1 LTENEFWDLAPRD
14 FVELARR
21 RTDDI
26 RREDYRAATIAWAV
40 LAPWT
45 NRRITPGDFLGEE
58 RPGHRALTAADRERS
73 QRDFIAAMKAGSR
86 SS

>member
-1 LTENEFWDLAPRD
+1 MTENEFWDLTPRD

-26 RREDYRAATIAWAV
+26 RRDDYRAATIAWAV
-40 LAPWT
+40 FAPWSK
-45 NRRITPGDFLGEE
+45 RRITPGDLLGEE
-58 RPGHRALTAADRERS
+58 RPGPRALTAADRERS
-73 QRDFIAAMKAGSR
+73 QRDFIAAMKDGTR